1 MPKVIFYADKC
12 ESVANKGRRV
22 LHSFN
27 QGGFSMLVRSIL
39 AVLFGLLV
47 SATAS
52 AASVTEWG
60 GGSRNTSS
68 SLQQQLIGKWL
79 LVAVYEDNQD
89 VTNSKQLNDY
99 WLFKENGL
107 VEHNEEPIGLRR
119 SNYQVESRNIY
130 LQDRRT
136 RTNRTFVVQH
146 ITNNKLIWIDRQD
159 DREFTYN
166 FERY

>member
-1 MPKVIFYADKC
+1 M
-12 ESVANKGRRV
+12 
-22 LHSFN
+22 
-27 QGGFSMLVRSIL
+27 
-39 AVLFGLLV
+39 
-47 SATAS
+47 
-52 AASVTEWG
+52 
-60 GGSRNTSS
+60 
-68 SLQQQLIGKWL
+68 
-79 LVAVYEDNQD
+79 AVYEDNLD
-89 VTNSKQLNDY
+89 VTNTKQLNDY

-107 VEHNEEPIGLRR
+107 VEHNEEPVGLRR

-146 ITNNKLIWIDRQD
+146 ITNSKLIWIDKQD